1 MRRRGIEMGD
11 ISKKDRIITAALKLF
26 SENGYHKTTV
36 SQIANQA
43 EVAKGT
49 VYWYFDSKK
58 ELFQAIILT
67 GIQRLASKIEN
78 RIKEEDD
85 IIEKIKLI
93 VMIYLEFFDKGRQYF
108 RMFQEGM
115 LAVIDDNF
123 KNKLMAFRTKQ
134 AEFIADIIEQGKKE
148 DKIRLDVDSE
158 DMAYLLLTMLTSFNG
173 HLHYDNDFNIIS
185 KKDTIINIFLEG
197 VSR

>member
-1 MRRRGIEMGD
+1 MGD

>member
-1 MRRRGIEMGD
+1 MGD

-123 KNKLMAFRTKQ
+123 KNKLMDFRTKQ
-134 AEFIADIIEQGKKE
+134 AEFIAKIIEQGKKE
-148 DKIRLDVDSE
+148 EKIRLDVDSK
-158 DMAYLLLTMLTSFNG
+158 DMAYLLLTMLTSFNS

-185 KKDTIINIFLEG
+185 KKDTIINIFLQG
-197 VSR
+197 ISR